1 MVGWHHRFNG
11 HELGQTLGDSEGQG
25 GLACVA
31 IQGVAKSRTRP
42 NDWPPPPPILL
53 HAPNPLMP
61 RQVLRAPVPDKKDQ
75 LQPQLHLQKCRAY
88 LAGRVLV
95 RRPLECLPETKAR
108 TLKSASVYPDSSSL
122 SHPSLELCRCWG
134 VGVPIES
141 PPTINSFQEGW
152 VGMGVGF
159 FRRNFGFHSKW
170 NGRRLIHQNKT
181 SSTSCTRAGE

>member
-170 NGRRLIHQNKT
+170 NN
-181 SSTSCTRAGE
+181 